1 MEPSEP
7 SSPSSRRQDRKPQFW
22 WQRWLKY
29 YYLRLL
35 RLEGSPKAIAR
46 GVSVGM
52 FAGFFPLFGLQ
63 TIIGLILAAFFRG
76 NKLAAAAA
84 TWVSNPFTYVPIYTF
99 NFAIGRLLLGGQNIA
114 LETID
119 LNSPEVLE
127 VGSDFALRL
136 FLGCFVM
143 GSIAALVG
151 YFFSLAFIQR
161 YRQARR
167 SHRLGKNLKSL
178 DDEQI

>member
-1 MEPSEP
+1 MRNSSLPDSEP
-7 SSPSSRRQDRKPQFW
+7 QSHPQHRKSQSW
-22 WQRWLKY
+22 WWRSGKY
-29 YYLRLL
+29 YYFRLL

-63 TIIGLILAAFFRG
+63 TIIGLLLAALFRG

-84 TWVSNPFTYVPIYTF
+84 TWVSNPFTYIPIYSF
-99 NFAIGRLLLGGQNIA
+99 NFAVGRWLLGGLLGGQNIA

-119 LNSPEVLE
+119 WNSPEMLE
-127 VGSDFALRL
+127 VGSDFALSL
-136 FLGCFVM
+136 FAGCFVV
-143 GSIAALVG
+143 GLIAAIWG
-151 YFFSLAFIQR
+151 YFLSLAFIQR

-167 SHRLGKNLKSL
+167 SRKP
-178 DDEQI
+178 

>member
-1 MEPSEP
+1 MHPSPLTNSARRSLRQYRP
-7 SSPSSRRQDRKPQFW
+7 SRSWWRRS
-22 WQRWLKY
+22 LKY

-46 GVSVGM
+46 GIAVGM

-63 TIIGLILAAFFRG
+63 TIIGLILATFLRG

-99 NFAIGRLLLGGQNIA
+99 NFAVGRWLLGGENIA
-114 LETID
+114 LDRID
-119 LNSPEVLE
+119 WTSREVLE

-136 FLGCFVM
+136 FFGCFVV
-143 GSIAALVG
+143 GLIAAVMG
-151 YFFSLAFIQR
+151 YFLSLSFIDR
-161 YRQARR
+161 YRKSRR
-167 SHRLGKNLKSL
+167 SR
-178 DDEQI
+178 

>member
-1 MEPSEP
+1 MSPS
-7 SSPSSRRQDRKPQFW
+7 SSPSSPRQRRKSQS
-22 WQRWLKY
+22 RWKRSLRY
-29 YYLRLL
+29 YYLRFL
-35 RLEGSPKAIAR
+35 RLEGNPKAIAR

-99 NFAIGRLLLGGQNIA
+99 NFAVGRWLLGGKNIA

-119 LNSPEVLE
+119 WNSPEMLA

-136 FLGCFVM
+136 FFGCFVV
-143 GSIAALVG
+143 GLIAAILG
-151 YFFSLAFIQR
+151 YFLSLAFIER
-161 YRQARR
+161 YRQTRR
-167 SHRLGKNLKSL
+167 SQKS
-178 DDEQI
+178 